1 MGFELWM
8 GISTNYLQLKTI
20 YNQRKHHKLED
31 WKIFCN
37 WIESLPMNE
46 LITENK

>member
-20 YNQRKHHKLED
+20 YNQRKAHKLED
-31 WKIFCN
+31 WKYFCN
-37 WIESLPMNE
+37 WIESLPLKD
-46 LITENK
+46 LIIS